1 MAAKYRILLL
11 PTSQTNKSAK
21 VIGRVSN
28 QQLATG
34 LIIIQK
40 TAKSS
45 AVKKEAVGQPHKRS
59 SEIPEKKINITN
71 AVATLTFVPSVIPH
85 DQVSIST
92 GIP

>member
-28 QQLATG
+28 QQLATR

-45 AVKKEAVGQPHKRS
+45 AVKKRS
-59 SEIPEKKINITN
+59 RGPAS
-71 AVATLTFVPSVIPH
+71 
-85 DQVSIST
+85 
-92 GIP
+92 

>member
-40 TAKSS
+40 TAKSP
-45 AVKKEAVGQPHKRS
+45 AVKKKPWASLIKDQAKFP
-59 SEIPEKKINITN
+59 KKK
-71 AVATLTFVPSVIPH
+71 LT
-85 DQVSIST
+85 
-92 GIP
+92 